1 MEGLIDCIGKGK
13 VPDKGGS
20 GRGNTTEGKFTRMK
34 VECRVNSMELGRW
47 LYAVQRPEFRS
58 PAQK

>member
-20 GRGNTTEGKFTRMK
+20 GRGNTTEGKFTGMK
-34 VECRVNSMELGRW
+34 MECKVNSMGW
-47 LYAVQRPEFRS
+47 GDGYAVQ
-58 PAQK
+58 A

>member
-20 GRGNTTEGKFTRMK
+20 GRGNTTEGKFTGMK
-34 VECRVNSMELGRW
+34 MECKVNSMGWGDSFMLCKHKD
-47 LYAVQRPEFRS
+47 LSSDP
-58 PAQK
+58 